1 MDVGTMRETFF
12 AMTMAQA
19 HHLQYPKQGDLLV
32 DGTHL
37 FEIGGKDKGFGQI
50 RNIENSYIVADD
62 IESGFGNKIPLWLFG
77 FLY

>member
-12 AMTMAQA
+12 AMTMAQS
-19 HHLQYPKQGDLLV
+19 HQLQYPKQGDLLV

-37 FEIGGKDKGFGQI
+37 FEKGGKDKGSGQI
-50 RNIENSYIVADD
+50 RNIEGSYVVADD